1 MEKKEKDKIITGR
14 RRFPILRMMVSKGYI
29 PVEKVRGNPLVRDST
44 DFTEVLISLIKAKI
58 IDEHKVKEFFINFLN
73 AESYDLEESSIEVDK
88 GVIDLI
94 PFNFMKKK
102 MFFPLAFE
110 EGLLNVIALNPYDI
124 DIIQQLKFLGVPNVK
139 MYVGTYSEID
149 NMLEKISASELSEV
163 IENIDE
169 ESRVEEEIQGEEEI
183 NIQEAITEAKEAPI
197 VKASRVIILNGV
209 KMGASDIHIEPFEK
223 EVKVRY
229 RVDGIL
235 KTYQK
240 FPASVKE
247 AIVAR
252 FKIMANLDIAEKRLP
267 QDGRIRVKIDGK
279 PIDLRV
285 SILPTMYGEKV
296 VMRIQDAQSY
306 LNLKLED
313 LGFEP
318 DDLEKVRTEIY
329 RPWGMVL
336 VTGPTGSGK
345 TTTLYT
351 VLMERNTDDVNIE
364 TAEDPVEVSIP
375 GINQVQVKENIGF
388 TFAEALRSFLRQ
400 DPDII
405 LVGEIRDRETAE
417 IAVKAALTGH
427 LVFSTLH
434 TNDAPSSITR
444 LINIGVDKFL
454 VATSVN
460 LIIAQRLVRKL
471 CEYCKQPADFP
482 EEFWKGIGFSDQ
494 DIKEGTFYKHN
505 LSGCSKCNYVGYK
518 GRTAVHEILD
528 VDDGIRKIILRTA
541 DDQAIREYARKKGIR
556 TLYQNAL
563 LKVKKGITDIAEVER
578 VVAKY

>member
-1 MEKKEKDKIITGR
+1 MDKKVTDKFTSR
-14 RRFPILRMMVSKGYI
+14 RRFPILRMMVNKGYI
-29 PVEKVRGNPLVRDST
+29 PVEKVRDNPLVRDST
-44 DFTEVLISLIKAKI
+44 DFTEVLINLIKAKI
-58 IDEHKVKEFFINFLN
+58 IDEDKVKEFFVDFLN
-73 AESYDLEESSIEVDK
+73 AEPYEKTNKPAELDK
-88 GVIDLI
+88 GMIELI
-94 PFNFMKKK
+94 PYNFMSRK
-102 MFFPLAFE
+102 MFFPLSFE
-110 EGLLNVIALNPYDI
+110 DGVLKVVALNPYDI
-124 DIIQQLKFLGVPNVK
+124 DIIQQLKFLGIQNIK
-139 MYVGTYSEID
+139 MYVGTYSEIEQA
-149 NMLEKISASELSEV
+149 LEKISTSELTEA
-163 IENIDE
+163 IENIDDE
-169 ESRVEEEIQGEEEI
+169 ARVEEEIQGEEEI
-183 NIQEAITEAKEAPI
+183 NIQEAIVEAKEAPI

-235 KTYQK
+235 RTYQK
-240 FPASVKE
+240 LPVSVKE

-252 FKIMANLDIAEKRLP
+252 YKIMSNLDIAEKRLP

-285 SILPTMYGEKV
+285 SILPTVYGEKI
-296 VMRIQDAQSY
+296 VMRIQDADSY

-318 DDLEKVRTEIY
+318 DDLEKVRTQIY

-375 GINQVQVKENIGF
+375 GINQVQVKESIGL

-444 LINIGVDKFL
+444 LVNIGVDKFL
-454 VATSVN
+454 VATAVN
-460 LIIAQRLVRKL
+460 LIIAQRLIRRL
-471 CEYCKQPADFP
+471 CKHCRQPAEFP
-482 EEFWKGIGFSDQ
+482 EEFWEGIGFTKE
-494 DIKEGTFYKHN
+494 DIREATFYNHN
-505 LSGCSKCNYVGYK
+505 PSGCEKCNHTGYK
-518 GRTAVHEILD
+518 GRTAVHEILEL
-528 VDDGIRKIILRTA
+528 DDEIRQIILKTA
-541 DDQAIREYARKKGIR
+541 NDQEIRDYARKKGIR
-556 TLYQNAL
+556 NLYENAL
-563 LKVKKGITDIAEVER
+563 LKIKRGITDIAEVER
-578 VVAKY
+578 VLVKE